1 MIIVVR
7 GESVLDSPGRG
18 EAMSVTREVLHRP
31 NSRGGVVQRPSS
43 LSPLASEATEAAHP
57 RWAVVGLVG
66 LRLALGFEFLWAFLD
81 KTFGLGYS
89 TSSAQ
94 AWINGGSPTKGFL
107 SGANVGPFQG
117 IFRSLAGVS
126 GMDWLFMVGL
136 LGVGLAFI
144 LGVAIRPAAVSGAL
158 MLALMWAAVWVP
170 AKVAGGQPSGSTN
183 PLVDEHIVGIFGFI
197 VVGALAS
204 WGVGYL
210 GRKWSSLRIVKS
222 VPWLR

>member
-1 MIIVVR
+1 
-7 GESVLDSPGRG
+7 
-18 EAMSVTREVLHRP
+18 MSVTREVLNR
-31 NSRGGVVQRPSS
+31 STSGEGVVQRPSS
-43 LSPLASEATEAAHP
+43 LFPLISEAEEAAHA

-117 IFRSLAGVS
+117 IFRSLASVP
-126 GMDWLFMVGL
+126 GMDWLFMAGL

-144 LGVAIRPAAVSGAL
+144 LGVAIRPAAFSGAL

-183 PLVDEHIVGIFGFI
+183 PVVDEHIVGIFGFI

-204 WGVGYL
+204 WGAGYL

>member
-1 MIIVVR
+1 MSIVISEELIL
-7 GESVLDSPGRG
+7 GSPGRG
-18 EAMSVTREVLHRP
+18 EAMSVTREVLNR
-31 NSRGGVVQRPSS
+31 STSGEGVVQRPSS
-43 LSPLASEATEAAHP
+43 LFPLISEAEEAAHA

-117 IFRSLAGVS
+117 IFRSLASVP
-126 GMDWLFMVGL
+126 GMDWLFMAGL

-144 LGVAIRPAAVSGAL
+144 LGVAIRPAAFSGAL

-204 WGVGYL
+204 WGAGYL

>member
-1 MIIVVR
+1 MRRVISE
-7 GESVLDSPGRG
+7 ESVLGSPGRG
-18 EAMSVTREVLHRP
+18 QAMSVTREVSQLPTTTEGATQPTLSLRALEQKVEEPVRP
-31 NSRGGVVQRPSS
+31 
-43 LSPLASEATEAAHP
+43 L
-57 RWAVVGLVG
+57 WAVIGLVG
-66 LRLALGFEFLWAFLD
+66 LRLAIGFEFLWAFLD

-89 TSSAQ
+89 TLSSQ

-117 IFRSLAGVS
+117 IFRSLAGVP

-144 LGVAIRPAAVSGAL
+144 LGVAIRPAAVAGAL

-183 PLVDEHIVGIFGFI
+183 PIVDEHIVGIFGFI

-204 WGVGYL
+204 WGAGYL

-222 VPWLR
+222 HSWLR